1 MNPNALLGVEEARK
15 RIEFLKLDYRL
26 HTEIIPSSQSVGRIL
41 AEDLESP
48 NDTPEEPLA
57 AMDGYAVD
65 STSAKPGARLRL
77 KDRGPVASGEAV
89 PVDTG
94 DPLPPG
100 ADAVVRREAA
110 RVEDGYIYVSA
121 GVSKWENV
129 FRPGE
134 FVARGSR
141 LASRGDVIS
150 PYLAALIMQA
160 GVKSVKVY
168 RIKSIVMPVGSE
180 LLHPET
186 MTGDGSLDYIGPMVT
201 GLLRGW
207 SEPRLVPPVPDGREE
222 LEEAINRALDEADIL
237 VTIGGSS
244 VGRRDSLKALVASMG
259 QLVVPGFGASVV
271 KRGGLA
277 VVRNRIVTM
286 LPGGCVSAAISLHE
300 TLFRALKAL
309 TGKPL
314 LRSLTLPLVRDYRLG
329 RRMPSAVLFKIVD
342 GGLQPLEWG
351 IALCRELAKADA
363 YAILTPGVYSK
374 GSPVNV
380 NMLRKPV

>member
-1 MNPNALLGVEEARK
+1 M
-15 RIEFLKLDYRL
+15 
-26 HTEIIPSSQSVGRIL
+26 
-41 AEDLESP
+41 
-48 NDTPEEPLA
+48 
-57 AMDGYAVD
+57 
-65 STSAKPGARLRL
+65 
-77 KDRGPVASGEAV
+77 